1 MSDEMREAFEKWYA
15 QKYLGVNVG
24 DAFEYLPSHGYKRLD
39 VHFPWLGYQAA
50 TAAADAKYL
59 PVIENQKETI
69 RCMSVVFDDIAA
81 QLNLPKEQYG
91 DPDALMDAIEEL
103 KDKATLAATVV
114 KGGE

>member
-59 PVIENQKETI
+59 PVIEKLVDEGKH
-69 RCMSVVFDDIAA
+69 AA
-81 QLNLPKEQYG
+81 ECLHNIMKNKDWGP
-91 DPDALMDAIEEL
+91 IEEIYCGL
-103 KDKATLAATVV
+103 DEALAQAAELLGR
-114 KGGE
+114 K

>member
-1 MSDEMREAFEKWYA
+1 MTRYEDTLEHKIRCLPIFGTNKLLLTDVIDTVREH
-15 QKYLGVNVG
+15 N
-24 DAFEYLPSHGYKRLD
+24 
-39 VHFPWLGYQAA
+39 QAA